1 MVTVMRKNGYS
12 TPGPTPSNIKLLA
25 RNHIVYTLSEP
36 TRAEVRQVNY
46 ARRQFQFENEGLF
59 APQSKPFRA
68 LGHPVYLDSVSLVKS
83 ALGQMP
89 RKPVSRWG
97 VWLFKEK

>member
-1 MVTVMRKNGYS
+1 MTAVMRKNGYNS
-12 TPGPTPSNIKLLA
+12 PGFTHSNLKLLA
-25 RNHIVYTLSEP
+25 RNHIVYTLNEP

-46 ARRQFQFENEGLF
+46 ARRQFQCENEGLF

-89 RKPVSRWG
+89 RKPVSG
-97 VWLFKEK
+97 